1 MKSLDAKGVM
11 MRTHKD
17 QRREK
22 IRTSVRDS
30 GVLDLL
36 RECLLGKTGGGRA
49 WRGEGGVEQGCCLR

>member
-17 QRREK
+17 QKRE
-22 IRTSVRDS
+22 IRASVRDS

-36 RECLLGKTGGGRA
+36 REGVPSRENWGQ
-49 WRGEGGVEQGCCLR
+49 GEG